1 MQQTITRL
9 LATLLAS
16 PTRARGPDG
25 IQSEK
30 TAKIDAAFDLM
41 HDGTLPSQLRAKSCH
56 SYKAPCSSC
65 IISSNSG

>member
-30 TAKIDAAFDLM
+30 TAKIDAQ
-41 HDGTLPSQLRAKSCH
+41 PST
-56 SYKAPCSSC
+56 
-65 IISSNSG
+65 